1 MAEPRRSTRARAR
14 EEAAPATPETTSE
27 KPAKG
32 PKSTLKRKRTSV
44 AVAVKDPEP
53 GTPVA
58 EAAQQQQQPPSK
70 PVLPLRITDGQP
82 LPTLPEPQPLELP
95 STEWQ
100 NIQQSGVLSASLQ
113 RSRAV
118 WVSGVNF
125 RTFHKKYTMP
135 KKVSERTDA
144 DKQAKARQKEIE
156 KNFPQVGTMDAQ
168 LVIEPHTFPIKLYA
182 PKEGSRAAPKKMA
195 PPQQYGAWPNHGQHG
210 QHSQHP
216 PQYQPY
222 GQAPYPPKPPPPQS
236 QSRPPPPK
244 PIQHA
249 SPQTAPGPA
258 SIPAPDPVI
267 HMLAA
272 RAGTDPELKAVM
284 KIVAAG
290 QAGKEQ
296 LEFFQKHINE
306 LTEILEKQKK
316 SKAAMPMPMP
326 VPGPVPHIPAASPAP
341 SKQQAPSSA
350 PLKQQAQSP
359 APPKQAPSPAPS
371 KEQVPT
377 PAAARGQ
384 IPSPAPSS
392 QPDPSPAPAKQQTPA
407 PTSAKQ
413 SSVPAASPAPAQP
426 KQHPP
431 TPTPPPPR
439 PAMPPQQQP
448 PAPPKVF
455 NSAPPPLQQ
464 HRPPPPQARPP
475 PPNTYQVKNYNQP
488 PYYQQPPPHYAPQQ
502 PPRITYRP
510 LTFEFV
516 EGNGDRFYFPS
527 YSFMEWL
534 PNGSGAKFS
543 FLVTKLKPK
552 PEDAAAAAAKP
563 PSTPATPAPPQ
574 TPTPAGAVA
583 SAPAGAPAPTSS
595 TTATGQPNN
604 TPAPFPPPPATPA
617 TPSTPTYTPPPR
629 IEDFDDRADI
639 PAIALYQPVT
649 VLVLTDEHDVKSAL
663 PRAIRPPSEVHK
675 YMEDVFDACDRA
687 RETYLAFRLP
697 REGAEGQVAA
707 EGEGATPLGTGTG
720 TPGVDE
726 GRLEGEREKRRKSGP
741 AAKRKSVAAAV
752 AV

>member
-1 MAEPRRSTRARAR
+1 MTEPRRSTRARAR
-14 EEAAPATPETTSE
+14 EEAAPPTPETTNE

-32 PKSTLKRKRTSV
+32 PKSTLKRKRPS
-44 AVAVKDPEP
+44 VAVKDSAP

-58 EAAQQQQQPPSK
+58 EASQQPSK
-70 PVLPLRITDGQP
+70 PVLPLRIAEGQP

-95 STEWQ
+95 SAEWQ

-135 KKVSERTDA
+135 KKVSERTEA

-156 KNFPQVGTMDAQ
+156 KNFPQVGAMDAQ

-195 PPQQYGAWPNHGQHG
+195 PPQQYGAWPNHS

-222 GQAPYPPKPPPPQS
+222 GQAPYPPKPPP

-258 SIPAPDPVI
+258 STPAPDPVI

-316 SKAAMPMPMP
+316 SKAT
-326 VPGPVPHIPAASPAP
+326 VPIPHIPAASPAP
-341 SKQQAPSSA
+341 SKQQAPSPA
-350 PLKQQAQSP
+350 PPKQQARSP
-359 APPKQAPSPAPS
+359 SKQAPSPAPS
-371 KEQVPT
+371 KERT
-377 PAAARGQ
+377 PSSAAVKGQ
-384 IPSPAPSS
+384 DPSPAPSL
-392 QPDPSPAPAKQQTPA
+392 QQAPSPAPAPAKQQTPA
-407 PTSAKQ
+407 ATPAKQ
-413 SSVPAASPAPAQP
+413 SSVPAASPAPSQP
-426 KQHPP
+426 KQQLP

-448 PAPPKVF
+448 QAPPKIY
-455 NSAPPPLQQ
+455 NPAPPPLQQ

-475 PPNTYQVKNYNQP
+475 PPNTYPVKNYNQP
-488 PYYQQPPPHYAPQQ
+488 PYYSQPPPHYAPQQ

-552 PEDAAAAAAKP
+552 PEDTAAAAKP

-574 TPTPAGAVA
+574 TPTPA
-583 SAPAGAPAPTSS
+583 SAAPTPAGAPAPTPSTT
-595 TTATGQPNN
+595 TTATAQPN
-604 TPAPFPPPPATPA
+604 PPPHFPPPTPATPA
-617 TPSTPTYTPPPR
+617 TPSYTPPPR
-629 IEDFDDRADI
+629 IEDFDDRSDI
-639 PAIALYQPVT
+639 PSIALYQPVT

-663 PRAIRPPSEVHK
+663 PRAIRPPSEVNK
-675 YMEDVFDACDRA
+675 YMEEVFDACERA
-687 RETYLAFRLP
+687 GETYLAFRLP
-697 REGAEGQVAA
+697 REGVDGLVVAES
-707 EGEGATPLGTGTG
+707 EGATPMGMG

-726 GRLEGEREKRRKSGP
+726 GRVEGEREKRRKSG
-741 AAKRKSVAAAV
+741 AAGKRKSVV
-752 AV
+752 GGV